1 LFVVVVV
8 VVNWSVVVV
17 AMKAVSEKTLWEV
30 KCSKKQERDSY
41 MLMCLSLLLL
51 LLLIHLLCFDE
62 GGVGKDVG
70 GSKTW

>member
-1 LFVVVVV
+1 LLFVVVVV
-8 VVNWSVVVV
+8 VVNWSIVVV
-17 AMKAVSEKTLWEV
+17 AMKALWEV

-41 MLMCLSLLLL
+41 TLMCLSLLLL